1 MRIMDK
7 AITKLKSV
15 LSQMLCNH
23 EWQQVGQIETDE
35 AHGDDENMV
44 YYAHMKCVKCG
55 KDMFEVMKIPAEMWK

>member
-1 MRIMDK
+1 MRILDK

-44 YYAHMKCVKCG
+44 Y
-55 KDMFEVMKIPAEMWK
+55 